1 MLLLNSLH
9 KKSPHLLLNLFDE
22 SSDCHRWGSEAR
34 NSPLVAL
41 THHTRRVEALFCG
54 FTRELSQCKISCT
67 DRKAFKESMRDRS
80 IKRTYAHC
88 GVPPIYLANIKP
100 QRRLCL
106 YIISYATLD
115 SLQSLNI
122 LIAKRCITLGS

>member
-1 MLLLNSLH
+1 MLLVNSLH
-9 KKSPHLLLNLFDE
+9 KKSPHIFLNLFDE

-41 THHTRRVEALFCG
+41 THHTQRVEALFCG
-54 FTRELSQCKISCT
+54 FTRKLSQCKISCT

-80 IKRTYAHC
+80 IKRTYAHF

-100 QRRLCL
+100 QRGLCL
-106 YIISYATLD
+106 YIIAYATLN
-115 SLQSLNI
+115 SLQLLDI
-122 LIAKRCITLGS
+122 LISKRCVTLRS